1 MRRRDFVTGI
11 AGSTAAWP
19 LVARAQQPER
29 VRRVGLLLNS
39 TADDPLLL
47 PRVGAFREEL
57 TRLGWAEG
65 GNLQLVVRYTAN
77 DTATIRR
84 SVAEM
89 VALAPDVILAAGA
102 SNLAPLIE
110 ATRTVPIVFPLA
122 VDPVA
127 AGYVDSLARP
137 GGNVTGFLSFEYSLS
152 GKWLDLLRQIAPG
165 TKRIA
170 VLRDT
175 TVSAGPGQF
184 GVIQAAATA
193 LGIDV
198 SPVNLRDA
206 GEIER
211 AISAFAGVPNGAMIV
226 TASGP
231 AGIHRNLI
239 LALAARHRLPAT
251 YAFRSFVTLGGL
263 ISYGPDLTD
272 QYRRAAGYVD
282 RILRGA
288 KPGDLPVQAPTKYEH
303 VINLKTAKTLGL
315 SVPETLL
322 ATASE
327 VIE

>member
-29 VRRVGLLLNS
+29 VRRVGLLVNS
-39 TADDPLLL
+39 TVDDPLQL
-47 PRVGAFREEL
+47 PRVGAFRQEL
-57 TRLGWAEG
+57 KRLGWAEG
-65 GNLQLVVRYTAN
+65 DNLQLVVRYTAN

-102 SNLAPLIE
+102 SNLAPLIG

-165 TKRIA
+165 TRRVA
-170 VLRDT
+170 VLRDA

-184 GVIQAAATA
+184 GVPGRGDRA
-193 LGIDV
+193 
-198 SPVNLRDA
+198 RDRRES
-206 GEIER
+206 GQ
-211 AISAFAGVPNGAMIV
+211 FA
-226 TASGP
+226 
-231 AGIHRNLI
+231 
-239 LALAARHRLPAT
+239 
-251 YAFRSFVTLGGL
+251 
-263 ISYGPDLTD
+263 
-272 QYRRAAGYVD
+272 RR
-282 RILRGA
+282 R
-288 KPGDLPVQAPTKYEH
+288 
-303 VINLKTAKTLGL
+303 
-315 SVPETLL
+315 
-322 ATASE
+322 
-327 VIE
+327 